1 MVKSKSIIEIPKAL
15 FEDREVSI
23 NRGDYIIRYMT
34 DVGKE
39 VPAMLVKQYGYYTVP
54 QSIMVEIRRGKMALA
69 DLTFLFA
76 CYYVA
81 STNNRKSIRVD
92 EVFACITRD
101 WDEFRTRNSTQRFS
115 LTLSNMDRYSRW
127 IKIHEHNNKYS
138 VKY

>member
-1 MVKSKSIIEIPKAL
+1 
-15 FEDREVSI
+15 
-23 NRGDYIIRYMT
+23 
-34 DVGKE
+34 
-39 VPAMLVKQYGYYTVP
+39 
-54 QSIMVEIRRGKMALA
+54 MALT

-81 STNNRKSIRVD
+81 STNNRKSIRLD

-101 WDEFRTRNSTQRFS
+101 WDEFRTRNSAQRFS
-115 LTLSNMDRYSRW
+115 LTLSNMDRYGRW